1 MPVILA
7 CSLVVMSEKDQ
18 VKIRGNKSEEGSF
31 QKSSLPD
38 KNSGL
43 IRHVIPG
50 ILTGKKLGKKG
61 FEGVIKAERKR
72 ARRSIKF
79 PFFFPKLGWS
89 GGEAVPSIS
98 QEQAGTGTLEREN
111 WLFSLLGT
119 IGRAAGGEREGAG
132 RLLLV
137 DRQRPRVKHEPDK

>member
-43 IRHVIPG
+43 ICHVILG

-61 FEGVIKAERKR
+61 FESVIKAERKR
-72 ARRSIKF
+72 AGRSIKF

-111 WLFSLLGT
+111 WLFSLLVT
-119 IGRAAGGEREGAG
+119 IGRAAGERDREREPAG
-132 RLLLV
+132 CCWLT
-137 DRQRPRVKHEPDK
+137 DNDPA